1 MCGENILRRTK
12 IHFSTEWEFTHL
24 NHHSGTK
31 FLRMHRLE
39 EICCYT
45 VPISLLLPAIFQ
57 HSLLWQTVVGWSV
70 NAMRWRFFNWRRQ
83 LLNVNKSFLSDLQ
96 RISVISKC
104 NLSSTGS
111 HKCIGLD
118 NGDYAHNILS
128 HFSFPVICAGHNLLI
143 KDMLNDQLI

>member
-1 MCGENILRRTK
+1 MCGENILRRTT

-24 NHHSGTK
+24 NHHSDAK
-31 FLRMHRLE
+31 FLRIHRLE

-57 HSLLWQTVVGWSV
+57 HSLRLI
-70 NAMRWRFFNWRRQ
+70 AMRWRFFNWGRL

-96 RISVISKC
+96 RISVISIF

-118 NGDYAHNILS
+118 NCDYAHNKPQKHILS
-128 HFSFPVICAGHNLLI
+128 HFSFPVICAGHHLLI
-143 KDMLNDQLI
+143 KDKANDQLI